1 MLGAMCYRNKMVVIS
16 KNFCTETTN
25 FKKLDIS
32 DSKTNM
38 YTYIHIWK
46 NPERLSM
53 IWELVWLSIKSHC
66 TKKESLPLRISQGG
80 YQNFNN

>member
-16 KNFCTETTN
+16 KKFCTDTTN

-32 DSKTNM
+32 DSKTNIYVYI
-38 YTYIHIWK
+38 YTYLK

-66 TKKESLPLRISQGG
+66 TKKKV
-80 YQNFNN
+80 FH